1 MLPEITYEQDYEED
15 DALLNDFDNN
25 EEFPN
30 LTYKLDFK
38 NGRIREMCD
47 DEEALK
53 QAIYKLLN
61 TEFGEFLIYEDYDY
75 GIQKN
80 DLYGMPMDYVQSEIK
95 DRATEA
101 ILADDRFESVENFE
115 FEKARGKLSVS
126 FMVITEM
133 EEEIYIENGVEIN
146 V

>member
-1 MLPEITYEQDYEED
+1 MLPEITYKQDYEED
-15 DALLNDFDNN
+15 DNLLNDFED

-30 LTYKLDFK
+30 LTYKLDFE

-53 QAIYKLLN
+53 QAIRKILY
-61 TEFGEFLIYEDYDY
+61 TEFGEFLIYEVYDY

-80 DLYGMPMDYVQSEIK
+80 DLYGMPLDFVQSEIK
-95 DRATEA
+95 DRITEA
-101 ILADDRFESVENFE
+101 ILADDRFESVEDFE
-115 FEKARGKLSVS
+115 FAKKKGKLNIS
-126 FMVITEM
+126 FVVITET
-133 EEEIYIENGVEIN
+133 EEEINIENGVEIN